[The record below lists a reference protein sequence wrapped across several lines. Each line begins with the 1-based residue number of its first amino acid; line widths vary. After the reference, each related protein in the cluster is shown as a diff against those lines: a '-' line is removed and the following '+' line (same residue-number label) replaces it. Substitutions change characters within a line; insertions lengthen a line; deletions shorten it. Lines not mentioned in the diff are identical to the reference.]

1 MQLREFP
8 FDSNHSDRQTAARW
22 WDDLGKEQ
30 RYKLFGTCDTFEK
43 AFKED
48 REAFPRSCIRGHDE
62 FPTPG
67 VYGWGA
73 YDTAGNLAG
82 FVTGKVDSDTPTEM
96 GLTYMTDPDRQ
107 GRGIGSTMLRELIRH
122 ETCSSIKTFR
132 CRVFAHN
139 KASLRAIEKAGF
151 VRDETPGD
159 FFYSR
164 STS

>member
-1 MQLREFP
+1 MESVEVQLRELP
-8 FDSNHSDRQTAARW
+8 SSNDHADRQTAARW
-22 WDDLGKEQ
+22 WDGLGKDRLE
-30 RYKLFGTCDTFEK
+30 KLMGVSCPFVD
-43 AFKED
+43 
-48 REAFPRSCIRGHDE
+48 AFPKSQMRGHE
-62 FPTPG
+62 KFPEPG
-67 VYGWGA
+67 KYGWGA
-73 YDTAGNLAG
+73 YDIAGNLAG
-82 FVTGKVDSDTPTEM
+82 FVMGQVDRDTPTEM
-96 GLTYMTDPDRQ
+96 GFVYMTDPDRQ